1 MDFSMTPRQSSS
13 DGESEEEEEQHDSSQ
28 LLDADHPLMQ
38 RFQQALKDHLQKVKG
53 QLEDEILDL
62 DHKIKEKNDSIA
74 EVGAKLFDLQND
86 IEKQRDQLDK
96 YSFQILE
103 VSEKRRGHEENAAR
117 WKTEYLKKDSTC
129 KEMKRKTNEITQ
141 EIASMKA
148 LESEIAKWN
157 AEVSSLKAE
166 LKFLLKLIKFRFKM
180 KLPSPDVSPPKTSRI
195 KS

>member
-1 MDFSMTPRQSSS
+1 MIPRQSSS

-117 WKTEYLKKDSTC
+117 WKTEYQKKDLTC

-157 AEVSSLKAE
+157 AEVSS
-166 LKFLLKLIKFRFKM
+166 
-180 KLPSPDVSPPKTSRI
+180 
-195 KS
+195 

>member
-1 MDFSMTPRQSSS
+1 MDYFDSPKQNSSS
-13 DGESEEEEEQHDSSQ
+13 DGEDNNIVNEEDHEHSSE

-38 RFQQALKDHLQKVKG
+38 RFQQALKDHLLKVKG

-96 YSFQILE
+96 YNFQILE
-103 VSEKRRGHEENAAR
+103 VSEKRLSHEERAAT
-117 WKTEYLKKDSTC
+117 WKTEYMKKESNC
-129 KEMKRKTNEITQ
+129 KELKRKTNEVAQ
-141 EIASMKA
+141 EIASMIA

-157 AEVSSLKAE
+157 AEVN
-166 LKFLLKLIKFRFKM
+166 
-180 KLPSPDVSPPKTSRI
+180 
-195 KS
+195 